1 MRQPLSKARSA
12 FTMVELILVTIIL
25 GIVSS
30 IGAEIIANAY
40 ESFIIQRAH
49 HRASIK
55 TELTVLQVANRLR
68 YAIPGTIYR
77 IKNDDT
83 LESLE
88 SPMSGSGSDYKGLQW
103 VSYDGNS
110 FEAITSD
117 SNRIPGWSGFID
129 VDNAETDTSHLK
141 TLGSDLELTNNIIQ
155 NLSPSGKDISDAY
168 VYFPNRTFYPIA
180 SASDDLITLND
191 TNSKTIYEH
200 YKLAW
205 SSYALVVED
214 GDLWLYYDF
223 NAAPASDKGETKER
237 LAKNIK
243 TFKFKGAGNTIR
255 FKLCTTEQISEDYNV
270 TSCKEKA
277 VF

>member
-1 MRQPLSKARSA
+1 MI
-12 FTMVELILVTIIL
+12 ELILVMIIL

-30 IGAEIIANAY
+30 IGAEIVAKTY
-40 ESFIIQRAH
+40 ESYIIERAN

-55 TELTVLQVANRLR
+55 TELAVLQIANRLR
-68 YAIPGTIYR
+68 YLIPNTAYR

-83 LESLE
+83 LESLN
-88 SPMSGSGSDYKGLQW
+88 SPMTGSGSDYKGLQW
-103 VSYDGNS
+103 VSYDGDS
-110 FEAITSD
+110 FEAVTSD
-117 SNRIPGWSGFID
+117 SNRISGWSGFVD
-129 VDNAETDTSHLK
+129 VDNTNTDTSHLK
-141 TLGSDLELTNNIIQ
+141 TLGSNLDLANDIIQ

-168 VYFPNRTFYPIA
+168 VYFPNSTYYSIA
-180 SASDDLITLND
+180 SASDDTITLSD
-191 TNSKTIYEH
+191 TGSKTIYEH

-214 GDLWLYYDF
+214 GNLWLYYDF

-237 LAKNIK
+237 LAKNVK

-255 FKLCTTEQISEDYNV
+255 FKLCTTERISEDYNV